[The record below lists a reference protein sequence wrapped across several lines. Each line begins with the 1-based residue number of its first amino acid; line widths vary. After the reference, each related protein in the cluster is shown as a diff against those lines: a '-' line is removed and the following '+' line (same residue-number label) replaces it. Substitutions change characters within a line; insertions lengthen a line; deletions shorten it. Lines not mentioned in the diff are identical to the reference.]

1 MLRSYRQ
8 IFDSNSMP
16 NIRDLKKD
24 IKFMVKHFLDE
35 CYTQLAFSP
44 TLNQENILD
53 IISDVMELE
62 KDVIGK
68 FSTKPVKKGEK
79 KISPDYKAIA
89 NDFYNRIVELT
100 ERLNS
105 LDY

>member
-1 MLRSYRQ
+1 
-8 IFDSNSMP
+8 MP

-24 IKFMVKHFLDE
+24 VKFMVKHFLDE
-35 CYTQLAFSP
+35 CYTQLSFSP
-44 TLNQENILD
+44 HLNQENVFD

-62 KDVIGK
+62 KEVISKLAFKSRKRGDK
-68 FSTKPVKKGEK
+68 TSV
-79 KISPDYKAIA
+79 DYQAIA

>member
-1 MLRSYRQ
+1 
-8 IFDSNSMP
+8 MP

-24 IKFMVKHFLDE
+24 VKFMVKHFLDE

-44 TLNQENILD
+44 HLNQENVFD

-62 KDVIGK
+62 KEVISKLAFKSRERGDK
-68 FSTKPVKKGEK
+68 TSV
-79 KISPDYKAIA
+79 DYQAIA

>member
-1 MLRSYRQ
+1 
-8 IFDSNSMP
+8 MP

-24 IKFMVKHFLDE
+24 IKSMVKHFLDE
-35 CYTQLAFSP
+35 CYTQLTFSP
-44 TLNQENILD
+44 HLNQENVLD

-62 KDVIGK
+62 KEVIAKLAYKSRQRGIK
-68 FSTKPVKKGEK
+68 TTV
-79 KISPDYKAIA
+79 DYQSIA

>member
-1 MLRSYRQ
+1 
-8 IFDSNSMP
+8 MP
-16 NIRDLKKD
+16 NIRDFKKD
-24 IKFMVKHFLDE
+24 VKYMVKHFLDE

-44 TLNQENILD
+44 NLNQENILD

-62 KDVIGK
+62 RDTIKKLSHKSYLRGRKV
-68 FSTKPVKKGEK
+68 KPNYQ
-79 KISPDYKAIA
+79 SIA
-89 NDFYNRIVELT
+89 SEFYNKIVEFT